1 MHLNAT
7 YLLLFA
13 HSLQDAAYNA
23 ARRRFASRI
32 YLSYFLLQINLFLT
46 RMGWLGSSAQVRV
59 SLGVNDTF
67 EFPQHLY
74 IGQTRVSAD
83 YRLEKTAWS

>member
-1 MHLNAT
+1 M
-7 YLLLFA
+7 
-13 HSLQDAAYNA
+13 
-23 ARRRFASRI
+23 
-32 YLSYFLLQINLFLT
+32 
-46 RMGWLGSSAQVRV
+46 WVRV